1 MRASMVLG
9 QGLLVPPLHA
19 CMMSRGGG
27 ELYSDLLLLV
37 LFRACLRQ
45 SLGMPVALSR
55 AACKLSVTAW
65 LLPTSMMA
73 ELVPDHHSWLQGA

>member
-1 MRASMVLG
+1 MVLG
-9 QGLLVPPLHA
+9 QAPLVPPLHP

-27 ELYSDLLLLV
+27 ELYFDLLLLV
-37 LFRACLRQ
+37 LFRACLTQ
-45 SLGMPVALSR
+45 SLGMPIALSR

-65 LLPTSMMA
+65 LLLTSMMA